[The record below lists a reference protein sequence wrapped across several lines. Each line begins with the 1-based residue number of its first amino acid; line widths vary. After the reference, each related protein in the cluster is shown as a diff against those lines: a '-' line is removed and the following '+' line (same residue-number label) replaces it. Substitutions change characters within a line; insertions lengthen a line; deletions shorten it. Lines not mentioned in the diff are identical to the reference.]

1 MKTIVLTGGGTAGHV
16 MPNLSLVPYLT
27 EAGFTCTYIGS
38 HDGIEKELVQKAG
51 LPYHAISAGKLRR
64 YFDWQ
69 NFTDMFRVI
78 KGVGDARKAL
88 KKIKPDVVFS
98 KGGFVT
104 VPVTLAAKMLKIPVV
119 AHESDMTP
127 GLANKL
133 AFPFCTKILTTFPET
148 CKYIKGE
155 AVAVGAPIRDEIKT
169 GDRATGLSLLG
180 FTGEKPV
187 LLVMGGSLGSQ
198 TVNGAVQ
205 SALPELLKQYQIC
218 HIVGKG
224 NLNGALMNTPGYRQF
239 EYVAEDLKHL
249 FAAADLMVSRA
260 GANAIH
266 EILALQ
272 LPALLIPLGLSASR
286 GDQIMNANSF
296 QKQGY
301 VHVLEEE
308 GITGDKLLDAVCAL
322 WADRDALKA
331 AMAAAPVQN
340 TLQTITD
347 ILVQEAK

>member
-1 MKTIVLTGGGTAGHV
+1 MNTIVLTGGGTAGHV

-38 HDGIEKELVQKAG
+38 HDGIEKDLVQKAG

-205 SALPELLKQYQIC
+205 SALPELFLT
-218 HIVGKG
+218 VS
-224 NLNGALMNTPGYRQF
+224 NLPHRGQGQPQWCPD
-239 EYVAEDLKHL
+239 EYP
-249 FAAADLMVSRA
+249 R
-260 GANAIH
+260 
-266 EILALQ
+266 
-272 LPALLIPLGLSASR
+272 LPA
-286 GDQIMNANSF
+286 
-296 QKQGY
+296 
-301 VHVLEEE
+301 V
-308 GITGDKLLDAVCAL
+308 
-322 WADRDALKA
+322 
-331 AMAAAPVQN
+331 
-340 TLQTITD
+340 
-347 ILVQEAK
+347 